1 MDYESYLLSGGCVFA
16 CCTVD
21 NSAGVK
27 AAVLLAPVSSDAGAL
42 WEIAHGWRLHI
53 DDLHTQKEELLNVNL
68 SHT

>member
-1 MDYESYLLSGGCVFA
+1 MCC

-27 AAVLLAPVSSDAGAL
+27 AAILLAPVSSDACAL

-53 DDLHTQKEELLNVNL
+53 DDLHMQNEEL
-68 SHT
+68 